1 MRKPSL
7 LVIFLTV
14 FIDLIGFGIVMPVLP
29 LYSEQFGASGFMIG
43 LIIASFSVMQFIFSP
58 IWGRLSDRVGRRPIL
73 LISLL
78 GEVISYVI
86 FAVASTKTGTSG
98 LWLLLASRTFAGI
111 CGGNITVAQA
121 YVADITPP
129 EQRSAKM
136 ALIGVAFG
144 LGFIFGPPIGALSAH
159 WGLAAP
165 GWVATGLCSVNLIAA
180 WFILPESW
188 KPSSTPAPNR
198 PRLAQWFH
206 TLSHP
211 QIGLLI
217 GLFFLATFCFTCY
230 ETTLALLANR
240 RFNYDQV
247 HVGYLFAF
255 GGVISAFVQ
264 GGMIKRLVAM
274 LGERRMIMY
283 SFFLMALSM
292 ALLPVVGTLG
302 LFLLALAILA
312 LGTSINR
319 PPVFGLISILTPAWE
334 QGATLGVAQSVS
346 SLARIFGP
354 MFSAVL
360 FVRNP
365 ALPYL
370 ICAGIS
376 LLAGFLAMRFLQDS
390 PIHEKT
396 ATTTENSQKPAL

>member
-1 MRKPSL
+1 MAKPSL

-14 FIDLIGFGIVMPVLP
+14 FIDLIGFGIVMPLLP

-86 FAVASTKTGTSG
+86 FAWASNKPGPTGM
-98 LWLLLASRTFAGI
+98 WLLLASRTFAGI

-165 GWVATGLCSVNLIAA
+165 GWVAAGLCTVNLIAA

-188 KPSSTPAPNR
+188 KPSSIPAPNR

-247 HVGYLFAF
+247 HVGYLFAY
-255 GGVISAFVQ
+255 GGVISALVQ
-264 GGMIKRLVAM
+264 GGMIKKLVAR
-274 LGERRMIMY
+274 LGERRMIMG

-292 ALLPVVGTLG
+292 GLLPLVGSLG

-319 PPVFGLISILTPAWE
+319 PPIFGLISILTPAWE

-360 FVRNP
+360 FEHHP

-376 LLAGFLAMRFLQDS
+376 LVAGFLTMRLLHDAPVHQPTTVS
-390 PIHEKT
+390 T
-396 ATTTENSQKPAL
+396 AS